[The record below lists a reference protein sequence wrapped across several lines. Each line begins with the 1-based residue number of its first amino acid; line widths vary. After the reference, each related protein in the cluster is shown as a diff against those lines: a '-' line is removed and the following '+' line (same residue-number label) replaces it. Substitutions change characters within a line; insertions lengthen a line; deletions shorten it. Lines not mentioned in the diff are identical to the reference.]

1 MRIRIPSRKVCERFY
16 LTYELK
22 GAQRGANV
30 LTRYYRVRPMK
41 IVLDGRK
48 VSKNYSAEY
57 WRNKANFTKKGLT
70 KRIVLH
76 ELYHHI
82 VEAKGLEMSLTR
94 EDFEAN
100 RFARKVLK
108 RGRWGL

>member
-1 MRIRIPSRKVCERFY
+1 MRIRMPSRKVCERFY
-16 LTYELK
+16 LTYELR
-22 GAQRGANV
+22 GAQRGADV
-30 LTRYYRVRPMK
+30 LTKYYRVRPMK

-57 WRNKANFTKKGLT
+57 WRNNSYFTKRGLT

-82 VEAKGLEMSLTR
+82 VEVRGLEMSIR
-94 EDFEAN
+94 KGEIEAN
-100 RFARKVLK
+100 AFARKVLRK
-108 RGRWGL
+108 AKAV

>member
-1 MRIRIPSRKVCERFY
+1 MRIRMPSRRMCERFY

-22 GAQRGANV
+22 GAQKGADV
-30 LTRYYRVRPMK
+30 LTKYYRVRRMK

-48 VSKNYSAEY
+48 VNKKYSAEY
-57 WRNKANFTKKGLT
+57 WRNNSYFTKRGLT

-82 VEAKGLEMSLTR
+82 VEAKGLEMPLTI
-94 EDFEAN
+94 EEKKAN
-100 RFARKVLK
+100 VFARKVLIRAK
-108 RGRWGL
+108 AV

>member
-1 MRIRIPSRKVCERFY
+1 MRIRMPSRKVCERFY

-22 GAQRGANV
+22 GAQRGADV

-57 WRNKANFTKKGLT
+57 SRNNSYFTKRGLT

-82 VEAKGLEMSLTR
+82 VEAKGLEMPLTK
-94 EDFEAN
+94 EEKEAN
-100 RFARKVLK
+100 LFVRRVLRRAK
-108 RGRWGL
+108 AI

>member
-1 MRIRIPSRKVCERFY
+1 MRIRMPSRKVCERFY

-22 GAQRGANV
+22 GAQRGADV

-57 WRNKANFTKKGLT
+57 SRNNSYFTKRGLT

-82 VEAKGLEMSLTR
+82 VEAKGLEMPRTL
-94 EDFEAN
+94 EEFEAN
-100 RFARKVLK
+100 RFAREILK
-108 RGRWGL
+108 MGRRGL